1 MIKAKKILEAFSKR
15 SLNCSLDS
23 NFVKTVK
30 SVCEEGISAVSGE
43 FSGDKKFIKQVEKDV
58 MDLISYATTLEKMSK
73 NSVEYIGST
82 AQFNYNKIKSA
93 LSKLNSKFL
102 DLPNIK

>member
-58 MDLISYATTLEKMSK
+58 MDLISYATTLEKKKKKKKKKKKCLKILS
-73 NSVEYIGST
+73 ST
-82 AQFNYNKIKSA
+82 LA
-93 LSKLNSKFL
+93 LHLNSTTTR
-102 DLPNIK
+102 